1 MMNIRKAFKYRLY
14 PSSEQAQRFAVQF
27 GCARFVYNHFLN
39 VRKQYYATHKDNS
52 RKKGLSYVDTN
63 KMLTLLKR
71 EPDREWLRDADSQ
84 VLQEALRNLNRAY
97 ENFFR
102 RVKSRQGKPGY
113 PRFKSRKGKQSIRY
127 PQRVKYEG
135 NRTYLPKVGWVKTI
149 FHRPLEG
156 TPKSVTVSKTKSG
169 KYFVSV
175 LCEVEI
181 PDPPRRSGEVGVD
194 VGLKYFAVTSDGG
207 FFSPPQHLLNA
218 EKRLGRLQRRLS
230 RRQKGSAGWERMRQ
244 QVARLHEKV
253 ANQRRD
259 FHHKLSSYL
268 VGKYGAIY
276 LEDLNVRGM
285 VRNRRLA
292 KHISDAGWSQFA
304 MQLAYKGEWY
314 GCSVEKIDRFAPSSK
329 TCSACGTINHGL
341 MLKNRSWVCPKCGA
355 HLERDLNAATNIL
368 NFSRAGAARSNAG
381 GESVSLIPD
390 EPFSAKPEAQLL

>member
-1 MMNIRKAFKYRLY
+1 MIIRKAFKYRLY
-14 PSSEQAQRFAVQF
+14 PSSEQEQRFAVQF

-39 VRKQYYATHKDNS
+39 VREQYYASRKDNS
-52 RKKGLSYVDTN
+52 RNKGLSYVDTN

-71 EPDREWLRDADSQ
+71 EPDCDWLRDADSQ
-84 VLQEALRNLNRAY
+84 VLQEALRNLDGAY
-97 ENFFR
+97 QNFFR
-102 RVKSRQGKPGY
+102 RVKSRNGKPGY

-135 NRTYLPKVGWVKTI
+135 NRTYLPKVGWVNTI

-181 PDPPRRSGEVGVD
+181 PDPLRRSGEVGVD
-194 VGLKYFAVTSDGG
+194 VGLKYFAVTSDGA
-207 FFSPPQHLLNA
+207 FFSRPKHLLNA
-218 EKRLGRLQRRLS
+218 EKCLRRLQRRLS
-230 RRQKGSAGWERMRQ
+230 RRQKGSAGRERMRQ

-259 FHHKLSSYL
+259 FHHKLSSTL
-268 VGKYGAIY
+268 VGEYGAIY

-304 MQLAYKGEWY
+304 TQLAYKGEWY
-314 GCSVEKIDRFAPSSK
+314 GCRVEKVDRFAPSSK
-329 TCSACGTINHGL
+329 TCSACGSINHGL
-341 MLKNRSWVCPKCGA
+341 MLKNRTWVCPECGA
-355 HLERDLNAATNIL
+355 LLERDLNAATNIL

-390 EPFSAKPEAQLL
+390 EPFSAKPEALLL